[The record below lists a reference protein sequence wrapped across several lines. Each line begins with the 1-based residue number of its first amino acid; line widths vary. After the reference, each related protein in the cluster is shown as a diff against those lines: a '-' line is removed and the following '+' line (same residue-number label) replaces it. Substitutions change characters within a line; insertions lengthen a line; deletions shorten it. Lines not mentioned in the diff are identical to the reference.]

1 MAHQHQGQ
9 VKVTSKKNT
18 EIGER
23 LGFNQKEQMDIAM
36 MTFELIFQ
44 LKADLTFYYTPLF
57 IRVNVTS
64 FSKGQGV
71 ISTFLFVNQLP
82 SKPILLLGKILYD
95 IDFYNSNIG
104 FI

>member
-1 MAHQHQGQ
+1 
-9 VKVTSKKNT
+9 
-18 EIGER
+18 
-23 LGFNQKEQMDIAM
+23 MDIAM

-44 LKADLTFYYTPLF
+44 LKADLTFYYTPSF
-57 IRVNVTS
+57 IRVKVSVTS

-82 SKPILLLGKILYD
+82 SKPIFLLGKILYD